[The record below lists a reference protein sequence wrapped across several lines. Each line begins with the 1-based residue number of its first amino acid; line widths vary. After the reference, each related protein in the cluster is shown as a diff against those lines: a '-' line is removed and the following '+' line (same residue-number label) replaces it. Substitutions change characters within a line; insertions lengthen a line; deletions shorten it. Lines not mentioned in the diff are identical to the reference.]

1 MDPALL
7 KEREAFLKRAK
18 ATPTI
23 EKRKAK
29 PSSNENSAKK
39 SKPNKVPQ
47 PKSPKPIDYKTA
59 QGSSQYRFSV
69 LARVVKHMK
78 SRHQEGDTE
87 PLLLDEIL
95 DETNQLDASTS
106 IRHWLATEALLNNPK
121 IEISD
126 SSEGR
131 KFAFKPKLDIR
142 DRKGLMRLL
151 KNYDLIGR
159 GGILMDD
166 VEESLPKAEKA
177 VKSLGDNVVIVTR
190 PADKKKVL
198 FYNDKTVKFEIDDE
212 FKKLWRSVAVEGM
225 DEEKIEEYLT
235 RNGITSMQDAGIRK
249 VTAVPRRKKAGSKK
263 NQKFKRHNDHLEDV
277 LKDYSELTNK
287 T

>member
-18 ATPTI
+18 STPTV

-39 SKPNKVPQ
+39 SKPNKSAP
-47 PKSPKPIDYKTA
+47 PKPPKAIDYKTA

-69 LARVVKHMK
+69 LARIVKHMK
-78 SRHQEGDTE
+78 TRHQDGDTE

-95 DETNQLDASTS
+95 DETNQLDVSAS

-121 IEISD
+121 IDLID
-126 SSEGR
+126 TSEGR

-142 DRKGLMRLL
+142 DRKGLLRLL
-151 KNYDLIGR
+151 KNYDLAGK
-159 GGILMDD
+159 GGILMED
-166 VEESLPKAEKA
+166 VEESLPRAEKA
-177 VKSLGDNVVIVTR
+177 VKALGDNVVIVTR
-190 PADKKKVL
+190 PTDKKRVL
-198 FYNDKTVKFEIDDE
+198 FYNDKIVKVS
-212 FKKLWRSVAVEGM
+212 KLWRSVAVEGM

-235 RNGITSMQDAGIRK
+235 RNGITSMQDAGVRK
-249 VTAVPRRKKAGSKK
+249 VTPVPRRKKGGSKK
-263 NQKFKRHNDHLEDV
+263 NRQFKRHNDHLEDV